1 MKDDISNKLAKD
13 NKKIAIATDIEINTV
28 IKAVETINKGKKA
41 YEDYKNS
48 LLNQEE
54 KSYIET
60 SNNDEDEEKDGNAI
74 ATTNSDNEVES
85 DSTNTDS
92 KRTSGN
98 DSSNKG
104 QNKGSKIATSTISD
118 EFLNE
123 DVESNKTSRIKTSVI
138 DDEISEDVVNNE
150 SSAVKTSV
158 INEVMQMG
166 TNAIQTRKNGLQ
178 EQINE
183 KVQTN
188 KEEGKIKSKGKNKK
202 YRSKLHKVARVQQR
216 ATNIMTSINEGKD
229 VQKQIVKD
237 TSKTVGRK
245 VAKKVTKKPVKA
257 VERTVTKMIKALTK
271 IIIGIIKKIVLALAS
286 AFPFAIA
293 FGLMVTAVLGFTS
306 VFQWGSSENANDIF
320 SKYETYIAE
329 KTNEY
334 SEQITSFQAEDVD
347 YVVEG
352 YSNIDWKTPLAILQV
367 LGGDLTFDDA
377 ERNLMNEF
385 YNAKMFEEH
394 TITEKTIQKET
405 TDENGNKVTT
415 DKVIKIM
422 TITNKGYDDYISW
435 CNSHKD
441 KILAY
446 QQAKKTNSK
455 NGDGTLTTDE
465 TETLQ
470 LLATSEFFFDGAS
483 DSFKS
488 LVQNQLAPDSTVI
501 QNGTIAE
508 KAVEYGKSKLGA
520 LYWWGTAGPTYFD
533 CSGFVS
539 WCYNQ
544 SGANVGRQTTTT
556 FAKMGKAVPKD
567 KSQLKVGDLII
578 TSGHVVMY
586 IGNGEIIGANGGTS
600 KTHGDNPNAR
610 VSIKKMDYYF
620 NKAIAI
626 RRLVE

>member
-13 NKKIAIATDIEINTV
+13 NKKIARATDIEINTV

-60 SNNDEDEEKDGNAI
+60 SNNDDEKNVKAI
-74 ATTNSDNEVES
+74 ATTTNNDDEVS
-85 DSTNTDS
+85 DSTNTDG
-92 KRTSGN
+92 KEISGN

-104 QNKGSKIATSTISD
+104 QNKGSKIATSIIND

-123 DVESNKTSRIKTSVI
+123 NAESNKTGRIKTSVI
-138 DDEISEDVVNNE
+138 DDEISEDIVNDE
-150 SSAVKTSV
+150 GSAVKTSV
-158 INEVMQMG
+158 INEVMTMG
-166 TNAIQTRKNGLQ
+166 ANEIQTRKNEIQ
-178 EQINE
+178 EKINE
-183 KVQTN
+183 KLQTN
-188 KEEGKIKSKGKNKK
+188 EKEIKPKGKNRK
-202 YRSKLHKVARVQQR
+202 YRSKLHRFARVQQR

-229 VQKQIVKD
+229 VQKQVVKD

-245 VAKKVTKKPVKA
+245 VVKKVTKKPVKA
-257 VERTVTKMIKALTK
+257 VERTITKMMKELTK
-271 IIIGIIKKIVLALAS
+271 IIIGIIRKIVLALAS

-626 RRLVE
+626 RRLAE

>member
-13 NKKIAIATDIEINTV
+13 NKKIARATDIEINTV

-74 ATTNSDNEVES
+74 ATTNSDNDVES

-92 KRTSGN
+92 KEISGN
-98 DSSNKG
+98 NSSNKG

-138 DDEISEDVVNNE
+138 
-150 SSAVKTSV
+150 
-158 INEVMQMG
+158 NEVMTMG

-188 KEEGKIKSKGKNKK
+188 EEGKIKPKGKNKK
-202 YRSKLHKVARVQQR
+202 YRSKLHRFARVQQR

-229 VQKQIVKD
+229 VQKQVVKD

-271 IIIGIIKKIVLALAS
+271 IIIGIIKKIMLALIS

-385 YNAKMFEEH
+385 YNAKLFEEH
-394 TITEKTIQKET
+394 TITEKTIQKEI

-441 KILAY
+441 KILTY

-626 RRLVE
+626 RRLAE

>member
-13 NKKIAIATDIEINTV
+13 NKKIARATDIEINTV
-28 IKAVETINKGKKA
+28 IKPVETINKGKKA

-92 KRTSGN
+92 KGISGN
-98 DSSNKG
+98 NSYNKG

-123 DVESNKTSRIKTSVI
+123 DVESNKTSRIKTSV
-138 DDEISEDVVNNE
+138 V
-150 SSAVKTSV
+150 
-158 INEVMQMG
+158 NEV
-166 TNAIQTRKNGLQ
+166 TTNVVNAIQTRKNGLQ

-245 VAKKVTKKPVKA
+245 VVKKVTKKPMKA

-271 IIIGIIKKIVLALAS
+271 IIIGIIKKIMLALIS

-377 ERNLMNEF
+377 ERNLINEF
-385 YNAKMFEEH
+385 YNAKLFEEH

-556 FAKMGKAVPKD
+556 FAKMGKAVSKD

-626 RRLVE
+626 RRLAE